1 MMTDIRA
8 IRIEK
13 VTINIGC
20 GNAGDKLEKAKS
32 ILEKLTNMKI
42 VITKTK
48 NRSTFGGAK
57 GKPIGCKVTL
67 RKQAADEFLK
77 KAFEAAERKLP
88 KSVFD
93 RQGNFSFG
101 VKEHIDIPGVR
112 YDPEIG
118 IFGMDVCVTL
128 ERPGFRVK
136 RKRMGSPI
144 SKSHMIKPEEAM
156 EWAVNNYKVE
166 II

>member
-1 MMTDIRA
+1 MTDMRSV
-8 IRIEK
+8 RIEK

-20 GNAGDKLEKAKS
+20 GSAGDKLEKAKGLLS
-32 ILEKLTNMKI
+32 KLVDKKI
-42 VITKTK
+42 VVTVTK

-67 RKQAADEFLK
+67 RKKDADEFLK
-77 KAFEAAERKLP
+77 KAFEATEQKLP
-88 KSVFD
+88 RSVFD
-93 RQGNFSFG
+93 KQGNFSFG

-112 YDPEIG
+112 YDPEVG

-136 RKRMGSPI
+136 RKRFGARI
-144 SKSHMIKPEEAM
+144 GENHLIKPEDAM
-156 EWAVNNYKVE
+156 EWVQKNYKVE